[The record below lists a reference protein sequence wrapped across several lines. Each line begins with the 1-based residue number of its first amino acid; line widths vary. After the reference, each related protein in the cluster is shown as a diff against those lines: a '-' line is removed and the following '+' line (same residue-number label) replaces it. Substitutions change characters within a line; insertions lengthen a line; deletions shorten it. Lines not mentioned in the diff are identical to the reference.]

1 MGMGRGA
8 EEIRVEAG
16 RLHLYPAIHHASA
29 LRERGGAAHHD
40 EQPHGQGDGIRLVRS
55 GGARSELRTRSEIMS
70 VCGGTCGVAALV
82 ALLSALPARAEGP
95 AEFYKGKNVELYVG
109 YSVGGAYDLYTRVL
123 ARHLGKHIPGNPTI
137 VPKNLE
143 GAGSLRLANWL
154 YNVGAKDG
162 TVIGTIGRGTA
173 FDPLLGSKG
182 AQFRADKFTWIGSAN
197 NEVSVCVAWKTS
209 GITDFEDTLSRE
221 LIVGGLGQ
229 AADTDQFPRILNGVL
244 GTKFRIV
251 TGYPGGNDVTL
262 AMERGE
268 VKGRCGW
275 SWSSVL
281 STHKRWIEDKSITVL
296 VQLSLN
302 KHPDLPDVPLV
313 MDFAKTEDQQQMF
326 KLIFARQV
334 MGRPYLA
341 PPDVPN
347 DRAEALRK
355 AFMDTMKDNEFLAD
369 AEKSQ
374 LEINPVDGAE
384 VEKLVKELYQT
395 PKPLADKAAQFIRH

>member
-1 MGMGRGA
+1 M
-8 EEIRVEAG
+8 RV
-16 RLHLYPAIHHASA
+16 
-29 LRERGGAAHHD
+29 
-40 EQPHGQGDGIRLVRS
+40 
-55 GGARSELRTRSEIMS
+55 
-70 VCGGTCGVAALV
+70 GTWAWRFAAL
-82 ALLSALPARAEGP
+82 LLTFAPMSLAQSAAYAQSP
-95 AEFYKGKNVELYVG
+95 AEFYKGRNVELYIG
-109 YSVGGAYDLYTRVL
+109 YSVGGAYDLYARVL
-123 ARHLGKHIPGNPTI
+123 ARHLGKHIPGSPTI
-137 VPKNLE
+137 IPKNME

-162 TVIGTIGRGTA
+162 TVLATIGRGTA

-197 NEVSVCVAWKTS
+197 NEVSVCVAWTTS
-209 GITDFEDTLSRE
+209 GVTGFEDTLSKE
-221 LIVGGLGQ
+221 LIVGGTGQ

-281 STHKRWIEDKSITVL
+281 STHKRWIEDKSISVL

-341 PPDVPN
+341 PPDVPK

-355 AFMDTMKDNEFLAD
+355 AFIDTMKDNEFLAD

>member
-1 MGMGRGA
+1 MR
-8 EEIRVEAG
+8 AG
-16 RLHLYPAIHHASA
+16 RWIRAAAAMLAFVPVAFDAPFASA
-29 LRERGGAAHHD
+29 
-40 EQPHGQGDGIRLVRS
+40 QS
-55 GGARSELRTRSEIMS
+55 
-70 VCGGTCGVAALV
+70 
-82 ALLSALPARAEGP
+82 PAD
-95 AEFYKGKNVELYVG
+95 FYKGRNVDLYIG
-109 YSVGGAYDLYTRVL
+109 YSVGGAYDLYARVI

-137 VPKNLE
+137 VPKNME

-154 YNVGAKDG
+154 YNVGPKDG
-162 TVIGTIGRGTA
+162 TALATIGRGTA

-182 AQFRADKFTWIGSAN
+182 AQFQADRFTWIGSAN

-209 GITDFEDTLSRE
+209 GINKLEDVLAKE
-221 LIVGGLGQ
+221 LIVGGTGQ
-229 AADTDQFPRILNGVL
+229 AADTDQFPRVLNGVL
-244 GTKFRIV
+244 GTKFKIV

-275 SWSSVL
+275 SWSSVIA
-281 STHKRWIEDKSITVL
+281 THKRWIDDKSIVVL
-296 VQLSLN
+296 AQLSLD
-302 KHPDLPDVPLV
+302 KHPDLPDVPLI
-313 MDFAKTEDQQQMF
+313 MDFAKSEDQQRMF

-341 PPDVPN
+341 PPGVPA

-355 AFMDTMKDNEFLAD
+355 AFMDTMRDPDFLAE

-374 LEINPVDGAE
+374 LEINPVAGTE

-395 PKPLADKAAQFIRH
+395 PKALADKAAEFIRH

>member
-1 MGMGRGA
+1 MYVGTWTRRGA
-8 EEIRVEAG
+8 AVLLTFAP
-16 RLHLYPAIHHASA
+16 LSLTQPTAHAQS
-29 LRERGGAAHHD
+29 
-40 EQPHGQGDGIRLVRS
+40 
-55 GGARSELRTRSEIMS
+55 
-70 VCGGTCGVAALV
+70 
-82 ALLSALPARAEGP
+82 P
-95 AEFYKGKNVELYVG
+95 AEFYKGRNVELYIG
-109 YSVGGAYDLYTRVL
+109 YSVGGAYDLYARVL
-123 ARHLGKHIPGNPTI
+123 ARHLGKHIPGSPTI
-137 VPKNLE
+137 VPKNME

-154 YNVGAKDG
+154 YNVSAKDG
-162 TVIGTIGRGTA
+162 TVLATIGRGTA

-197 NEVSVCVAWKTS
+197 NEVSV
-209 GITDFEDTLSRE
+209 
-221 LIVGGLGQ
+221 GGTGQ

-281 STHKRWIEDKSITVL
+281 STHKRWIEDKSISVL

-302 KHPDLPDVPLV
+302 KHPDLPDVPHV
-313 MDFAKTEDQQQMF
+313 MDFAKSEDQQQMF

-341 PPDVPN
+341 PPDVPK

-355 AFMDTMKDNEFLAD
+355 AFIDTMKDNEFLAD

-395 PKPLADKAAQFIRH
+395 PKPLADKAAQLIRH